1 MMMLGGASGQEDKAL
16 ETQVPLILLLLSLFF
31 SKEMEKTTEHK
42 LKDFVLF
49 YINSIL
55 FLS

>member
-1 MMMLGGASGQEDKAL
+1 MMMLGGASGQKDKAL
-16 ETQVPLILLLLSLFF
+16 ETQVPLILLLLSFFF

-49 YINSIL
+49 YINTIL